1 LNFDGQI
8 TITDDGCGMDIGTIK
23 NIWLKPG
30 VSSKKKNIKEGR
42 LTPKY
47 SRMPIG
53 EKGVGRLGSHKL
65 GSQIE
70 LYTKAKNQEIS
81 LSIDWNKLEQSTSL
95 SNMPPIDV
103 LENKTNE
110 IQGALAFLL

>member
-1 LNFDGQI
+1 
-8 TITDDGCGMDIGTIK
+8 MDIGTIK

-47 SRMPIG
+47 SRMPIV

-70 LYTKAKNQEIS
+70 QKGAIKLVKSSDNLFMS
-81 LSIDWNKLEQSTSL
+81 LSTQSSFNCL
-95 SNMPPIDV
+95 IIIFVP
-103 LENKTNE
+103 
-110 IQGALAFLL
+110 ALP